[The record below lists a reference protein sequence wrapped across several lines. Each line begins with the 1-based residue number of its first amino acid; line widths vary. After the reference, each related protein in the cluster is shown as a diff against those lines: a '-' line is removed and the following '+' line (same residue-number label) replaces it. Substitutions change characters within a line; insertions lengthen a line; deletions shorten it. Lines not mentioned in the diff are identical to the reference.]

1 MASRPK
7 IPPGVAE
14 ALSPCVICGLCIF
27 LVGSLGFATP
37 PISVFQPRIRQVALT
52 GESAFKARDGAEYQS
67 FGFPSLNE
75 SGDVAFLASLQT
87 GSGAPINSRN
97 RRAVIGPIDG
107 PGSPLGVLVRDGDPV
122 SITSVTDGVIELSQV
137 DLQLT
142 SVGEVV
148 LTASIGPRA
157 SVSRVRA
164 LLAPLDGA
172 GSPYGVWLRE
182 GSPAPGLAGTEISY
196 PFPVFSESGDTVL
209 FARLRSATESYAG
222 TALFASTDGLGSP
235 LQLIT
240 STGNPAPGL
249 GNDTVFVGSSN
260 LNPKI
265 NSAGQIAFA
274 GTVSIDLELTMS
286 AESLGALFGPNQ
298 NEGGALG
305 LIAREG
311 AAAPGVTDGAEF
323 GLESGGSPFNYFVEM
338 SEAGDVAFT
347 ANLRSGAVNT
357 VTENNDSAIF
367 GPTNGRNS
375 PLGLIAREGSDAPG
389 TLGTAT
395 YASFGRIAL
404 NSHGDAVFAAR
415 LNTDDAS
422 DPTAIDE
429 AALFGPTGGI
439 GSEIDLI
446 VRESELEDVIGGA
459 DQADSSY
466 FSFQQMTL
474 NDRGVLAFA
483 ANRGEIGT
491 GRRLPGAG
499 LFAYVDGVLNL
510 VAREGDTFPVS
521 TGEAVEE
528 RVIASISFGGLNNSG
543 QLAFA
548 LSFDDGTGGV
558 FIAETLP
565 IPEPHTSLIVLALSF
580 LLACTRR

>member
-1 MASRPK
+1 
-7 IPPGVAE
+7 V
-14 ALSPCVICGLCIF
+14 
-27 LVGSLGFATP
+27 
-37 PISVFQPRIRQVALT
+37 
-52 GESAFKARDGAEYQS
+52 
-67 FGFPSLNE
+67 
-75 SGDVAFLASLQT
+75 
-87 GSGAPINSRN
+87 
-97 RRAVIGPIDG
+97 
-107 PGSPLGVLVRDGDPV
+107 
-122 SITSVTDGVIELSQV
+122 
-137 DLQLT
+137 
-142 SVGEVV
+142 
-148 LTASIGPRA
+148 
-157 SVSRVRA
+157 
-164 LLAPLDGA
+164 
-172 GSPYGVWLRE
+172 
-182 GSPAPGLAGTEISY
+182 
-196 PFPVFSESGDTVL
+196 
-209 FARLRSATESYAG
+209 
-222 TALFASTDGLGSP
+222 
-235 LQLIT
+235 
-240 STGNPAPGL
+240 
-249 GNDTVFVGSSN
+249 GNDMVFVGSSN
-260 LNPKI
+260 FNPKI

-274 GTVSIDLELTMS
+274 GTVSTDLELTMS

-298 NEGGALG
+298 NDGGALG

-311 AAAPGVTDGAEF
+311 AAAPGATDGAEF
-323 GLESGGSPFNYFVEM
+323 GRESGGSPFRYFVEM

-347 ANLRSGAVNT
+347 ADLRSGSVNT

-375 PLGLIAREGSDAPG
+375 PLGVIAREGSDAPG

-395 YASFGRIAL
+395 YGSFGRIAL

-415 LNTDDAS
+415 LRTDDVI
-422 DPTAIDE
+422 DPTTIDE

-459 DQADSSY
+459 DQAEST
-466 FSFQQMTL
+466 FFGFQQMTL
-474 NDRGVLAFA
+474 NDRGVLAFT
-483 ANRGEIGT
+483 ANRGEVGT

-528 RVIASISFGGLNNSG
+528 RVIATISFGGLNNSG

-565 IPEPHTSLIVLALSF
+565 IPEPHTSVIVLALSF